1 MNNVVFIQQISNHW
15 EHKLFSQ
22 FETNPRME
30 LRNLRNW
37 ENEDWGNQHG
47 YMASW
52 ETPVAYV
59 EVFFWKIILL
69 TVDFPACP
77 V

>member
-1 MNNVVFIQQISNHW
+1 
-15 EHKLFSQ
+15 
-22 FETNPRME
+22 ME

-37 ENEDWGNQHG
+37 ENEDWGNQDG

-52 ETPVAYV
+52 EIPVAYM

-69 TVDFPACP
+69 TVDFPACH